1 MKEMILDN
9 LSLVLGKI
17 DIIRLV
23 DIAIIIFSLML
34 LGLSINAYRRTGL
47 KKLLFAAVAFALFT
61 VQLLIEY
68 ADEVFNIF
76 DEGQVDLVISGVI
89 LFTLIMFFLAIVR
102 KK

>member
-1 MKEMILDN
+1 MILDN

-17 DIIRLV
+17 DIIGLV
-23 DIAIIIFSLML
+23 DIAIIIFSLVL
-34 LGLSINAYRRTGL
+34 LSLSINAYRRTGL

-68 ADEVFNIF
+68 TDEVFNIF
-76 DEGQVDLVISGVI
+76 DEGQVDLVISGMI

>member
-1 MKEMILDN
+1 MILDN

>member
-1 MKEMILDN
+1 MILDN

-17 DIIRLV
+17 DIIGLV
-23 DIAIIIFSLML
+23 DIAIIIFSLVL
-34 LGLSINAYRRTGL
+34 LSLSINAYRRTGL

-68 ADEVFNIF
+68 TDEVFNIF
-76 DEGQVDLVISGVI
+76 DEDQVDLVISGMI

>member
-1 MKEMILDN
+1 MILDN

-17 DIIRLV
+17 DIIGLV
-23 DIAIIIFSLML
+23 DIAIIIFSLVL

-68 ADEVFNIF
+68 TDEVFNIF

>member
-1 MKEMILDN
+1 MILDN

-17 DIIRLV
+17 DIIGLV
-23 DIAIIIFSLML
+23 DIAIIIFSLVL
-34 LGLSINAYRRTGL
+34 LSLSINAYRRTGL
-47 KKLLFAAVAFALFT
+47 KKLLFAAVAFALFA

-68 ADEVFNIF
+68 TDEVFNIF